1 MYQLVLDAQL
11 AALAQL
17 KAGVTLPAVTEV
29 VIEVICRGLCELGLL
44 KESPE
49 QALASKSWRRFFMHG
64 LGHYLGLDVHDVGD
78 YLQDGQPRPL
88 ADGMVITVEPGVYIP
103 VEEDIPE
110 PYRGIGI
117 RIEDNIVITGE
128 GYQMLTGD
136 VPKTIADIEAL
147 MAEG

>member
-1 MYQLVLDAQL
+1 
-11 AALAQL
+11 
-17 KAGVTLPAVTEV
+17 
-29 VIEVICRGLCELGLL
+29 
-44 KESPE
+44 
-49 QALASKSWRRFFMHG
+49 MHG

-78 YLQDGQPRPL
+78 YLLDGQPRPL

-103 VEEDIPE
+103 VEDDIPE

-136 VPKTIADIEAL
+136 VPKTIAEIEAL

>member
-1 MYQLVLDAQL
+1 MAPLSPTATL
-11 AALAQL
+11 APSLA
-17 KAGVTLPAVTEV
+17 G
-29 VIEVICRGLCELGLL
+29 
-44 KESPE
+44 
-49 QALASKSWRRFFMHG
+49 
-64 LGHYLGLDVHDVGD
+64 GD
-78 YLQDGQPRPL
+78 DG
-88 ADGMVITVEPGVYIP
+88 D

-136 VPKTIADIEAL
+136 VPKTIAEIEAL

>member
-1 MYQLVLDAQL
+1 
-11 AALAQL
+11 
-17 KAGVTLPAVTEV
+17 
-29 VIEVICRGLCELGLL
+29 
-44 KESPE
+44 
-49 QALASKSWRRFFMHG
+49 MHG

-78 YLQDGQPRPL
+78 YLQDGQPIPL